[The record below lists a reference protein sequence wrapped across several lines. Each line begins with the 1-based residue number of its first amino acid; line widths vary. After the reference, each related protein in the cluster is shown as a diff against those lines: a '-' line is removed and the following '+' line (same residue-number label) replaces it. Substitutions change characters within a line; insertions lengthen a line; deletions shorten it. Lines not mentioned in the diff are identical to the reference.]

1 MYTIEKF
8 YNFNSLKK
16 ITMIIKDDIRIVKNF
31 LNNKTNTKN
40 IPQNVLNA
48 IKEMTETYAFRYNM

>member
-16 ITMIIKDDIRIVKNF
+16 ITMIVKDDIRIVKNF

>member
-1 MYTIEKF
+1 
-8 YNFNSLKK
+8 
-16 ITMIIKDDIRIVKNF
+16 MIAKDDIRIVKNF

-48 IKEMTETYAFRYNM
+48 IKEMIETYAFRYNM

>member
-1 MYTIEKF
+1 MYTIEKS

>member
-1 MYTIEKF
+1 M
-8 YNFNSLKK
+8 
-16 ITMIIKDDIRIVKNF
+16 ITKDDIRIVKNF

-48 IKEMTETYAFRYNM
+48 IKEMIETHAFSYNI